1 MNTTNWEQVFSDVKL
16 NQKVTIIENAKEDK
30 IYVNNFKDGKGK
42 YVNVYINDFQVSSQI
57 QISLSYIN
65 VNQKIVGIEITRV
78 KKGAYDGSVKLSI
91 DGYAQLISILEFLKS
106 IDIQLLSTRK
116 ITLQDD
122 LKLSLDEEAKKKIRT
137 AFSDESNRDFLLELI
152 SQADIHD
159 AIRTMFTNDDKKM
172 ILIEQIKSGLIT
184 SHDIVNVGYRKEQ
197 LSVFEEMLK
206 ICDDEKDWQLFFE
219 QNQWIFG
226 YGLDYKFNY
235 ILQREYSTGSKG
247 LDAKGEAIGDFI
259 LTDSQFTVLVELKT
273 PRTKL
278 FSSEKFR
285 NGCWKISNDLA
296 NVTSQVLAQ
305 KHEVTVNFD
314 KLAEDVDKDISLY
327 DPKAIVVIGNTQQ
340 FNAECV
346 KESRW
351 KKRTFELYRRNLRN
365 VEIITYD
372 ELYARAKF
380 IVENSK

>member
-1 MNTTNWEQVFSDVKL
+1 M
-16 NQKVTIIENAKEDK
+16 
-30 IYVNNFKDGKGK
+30 
-42 YVNVYINDFQVSSQI
+42 
-57 QISLSYIN
+57 
-65 VNQKIVGIEITRV
+65 
-78 KKGAYDGSVKLSI
+78 
-91 DGYAQLISILEFLKS
+91 
-106 IDIQLLSTRK
+106 
-116 ITLQDD
+116 
-122 LKLSLDEEAKKKIRT
+122 
-137 AFSDESNRDFLLELI
+137 
-152 SQADIHD
+152 
-159 AIRTMFTNDDKKM
+159 
-172 ILIEQIKSGLIT
+172 
-184 SHDIVNVGYRKEQ
+184 VNVGYRKEQ
-197 LSVFEEMLK
+197 LSIFEKMLK
-206 ICDDEKDWQLFFE
+206 TCDDEKDWQSFFE

-247 LDAKGEAIGDFI
+247 LDAKGNAIGDFI

-278 FSSEKFR
+278 FGSEKFR

-296 NVTSQVLAQ
+296 DVTSQVLAQ

-314 KLAEDVDKDISLY
+314 KLAEDIDKDITLY

-340 FNAECV
+340 FNAECA

-372 ELYARAKF
+372 ELYDRAKF

>member
-1 MNTTNWEQVFSDVKL
+1 MNTTNWEQLFSDVKL

>member
-1 MNTTNWEQVFSDVKL
+1 MNTTNWEQLFSDVKL
-16 NQKVTIIENAKEDK
+16 NQKVTIIENAKEGK

-42 YVNVYINDFQVSSQI
+42 YVNVYIKDFQVSSQI

-137 AFSDESNRDFLLELI
+137 AFSDESNNAFLLELI

-159 AIRTMFTNDDKKM
+159 AIKTMFTNNDNKKV
-172 ILIEQIKSGLIT
+172 LIEQIQNGLI
-184 SHDIVNVGYRKEQ
+184 SSNDIVNVGYRKEQ
-197 LSVFEEMLK
+197 LNIFEEMLASS
-206 ICDDEKDWQLFFE
+206 DNEKAWQLFFE

-226 YGLDYKFNY
+226 YGLDYRFNQ
-235 ILQREYSTGSKG
+235 ILQREYSTGSQG
-247 LDAKGEAIGDFI
+247 LDATGDARGDFM
-259 LTDSQFTVLVELKT
+259 LTDNRFTVLVELKT
-273 PRTKL
+273 PKTELFRSDEYRT
-278 FSSEKFR
+278 
-285 NGCWKISNDLA
+285 GCWRISNDLA

-305 KHEVTVNFD
+305 KHEVTLNFD
-314 KLAEDVDKDISLY
+314 RLTEDIDQDISLF
-327 DPKAIVVIGNTQQ
+327 DPKAIVVIGHTQQ
-340 FNAECV
+340 FKADDK

-372 ELYARAKF
+372 ELYDRAKF

>member
-1 MNTTNWEQVFSDVKL
+1 MNTTNWEQLFSDVKL

-159 AIRTMFTNDDKKM
+159 AIRIMFTNDDKKM